1 MQNATLASF
10 GYFSSFIFIFFTGSA
25 RNGAEFHS
33 LSVKTMD
40 AASVDSYFD
49 LCEFVCTCVCV
60 WECVCGKCVPGV
72 HRKMAINS
80 CRTWPLLFGPHDKQ
94 RTSTSFSR
102 QAYLAYPPTKST
114 QKALKQIVCT
124 VVSTMKRCC
133 HWEDRNAGGEGAK
146 WINLWRTDKTTRTKS

>member
-1 MQNATLASF
+1 MYREGGGACRMLRWLVSGIF
-10 GYFSSFIFIFFTGSA
+10 LHSYSSFLRVPYGKEPSSILSPLKLWTPLPLTVILIYVNLFA
-25 RNGAEFHS
+25 R
-33 LSVKTMD
+33 V
-40 AASVDSYFD
+40 
-49 LCEFVCTCVCV
+49 CVC
-60 WECVCGKCVPGV
+60 ECVCGKCVPGV

-133 HWEDRNAGGEGAK
+133 H
-146 WINLWRTDKTTRTKS
+146 